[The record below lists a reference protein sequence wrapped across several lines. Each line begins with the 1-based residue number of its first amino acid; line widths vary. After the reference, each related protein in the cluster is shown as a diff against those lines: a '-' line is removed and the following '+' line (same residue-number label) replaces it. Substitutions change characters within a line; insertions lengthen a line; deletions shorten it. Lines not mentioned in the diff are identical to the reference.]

1 MTSEVNRYNDIL
13 NAARKLMAQ
22 HGFEKTKII
31 DITNEV
37 GVAKGTFYLYFNSK
51 IELLV
56 EIAIEIREKM
66 INRSIEITN
75 SNRPIKEQ
83 LKDILNVV
91 FDVSEEYRDILPAL
105 HAVSVIDDERWKSE
119 QAIKSLYFDFVSRLI
134 KKGKENDEFR
144 SDLEVNVNARLI
156 VGMVEHAIQD
166 IFIYNSEISIEEYK
180 EAIYKAI
187 CAILY

>member
-119 QAIKSLYFDFVSRLI
+119 QAIKSLHFDFVSRLI